1 MTNLELITNLSTEEE
16 IEEELDE
23 INLPDFDIILYEE
36 STWFESM
43 IEEQT
48 AAIEKIKR
56 DNNLQ

>member
-16 IEEELDE
+16 IEDELDE
-23 INLPDFDIILYEE
+23 INLPDFDIIVHEE
-36 STWFESM
+36 SSWFDDM
-43 IEEQT
+43 LEEQT

>member
-36 STWFESM
+36 STWFDDM
-43 IEEQT
+43 ISEQT